1 MHIVGLFLMLPS
13 LYLSAPPPLQARAK
27 EMAAKK
33 AMRNAWFKW
42 TMEFHNFSNI
52 LLSAAEV
59 GSLSGGARENLEISK
74 ENGTAMMPSLKY
86 FFQQVPEN
94 GQVAKALT
102 SDQKVQN
109 VIFMR
114 ECRRAWGESKDML
127 KEQLKE
133 GKSNNGFVPPKT
145 FDFGDQGGGFQNLDL
160 LAEAEAKRNADK
172 GGDAKGG
179 AAAAPAAKPADAPA
193 DGKKMDAGK
202 LEQKVLNKLSLGR
215 MREWIEED
223 EDRHI
228 LKKKKEDQEHQKEV
242 KDRHEQFVRKKADD
256 DRTKREEMRAKRN
269 SAEVREA
276 KEKAAAAKE
285 LSKEAFEKWVIQ
297 KEMREQS
304 QRCLNLMPPPQLPKN
319 CNAFTDEVTVKVIEV
334 GRALKKID
342 RTLVQE
348 WAKWCEDVMGFN
360 TANILWDAFEPIA
373 CDVHSAAHSV
383 LKETFSR
390 LLTPGKDYKKFFM
403 DFAKKQVR
411 RSGGDVRDQE
421 DVDKKFDSL
430 SLKRPQM
437 LNLLNEMGIIMK
449 PNQVRTLVDAFDT
462 NGDGE
467 ISCTEFLDF
476 VDGGKTSCKC
486 CWITTCNKTGMANA
500 YSVSEPTK
508 KQARAGE
515 SKGGNES
522 KNQEDDYG
530 EEKDDDA
537 PSVAGGLTRIRELAN
552 GEKRIMVELQDRK
565 RREDMLVRYGVVS
578 TAFTKSKS
586 GTHDDYDDDFDDAPA
601 AKTGKAGDMCP
612 FASWT
617 NEQRKSGLRFLIDES
632 RQLREEEA
640 LKKILSEGEAPRP
653 PKFSV
658 AKSYSQASSMEL
670 TMCWEPQP
678 GDLVSFFCVESS
690 GPTGQAK
697 EGKYTEVF
705 RDPPS
710 ADPSCSFGLTYTMRN
725 LQPGTSYQFRI
736 RGFNGFGPGDYTYR
750 IFTTRTDAPPPPR
763 ILKLSS
769 DSVTL
774 RWSFS
779 ETFFVRM
786 DELARMFKKMDVD
799 NSGCVSRQELT
810 AAVEDQAD
818 KSSVLRNFLIK
829 KADSIGVDISQ
840 GCGALFD
847 AIEGDDNGDLTWEEF
862 ETFFLAHGWADA
874 GTGTGKSVGVS
885 QSMRSSMGGGGRAA
899 SKQSDVTYVV
909 ERCEN
914 EFDGV
919 YKECLKTTAG
929 YGTISRLTPGM
940 SYRFR
945 VYSINAA
952 GVAGPKSTDVVV
964 HSMIE
969 TPSTPTPVTIGDRAV
984 TLAWK
989 ARGHSSSMRDAT
1001 TVNKLLN
1008 DWAGNHDGA
1017 DGGVSIE
1024 LAFAKYDANHNGD
1037 IDAKELGVMLADLG
1051 VDPTTERLAEAFHM
1065 LDVNGDGVISFEEFS
1080 EWWRRDDVTY
1090 TIKRSET
1097 LAAGT
1102 KSLRD
1107 SFDAKNSVDVR
1118 KSGGLKAIAEGG
1130 MTSKVGCPITVYRG
1144 SKTRYEVA
1152 GLEPNRLYHFRLRLM
1167 GSRCN
1172 SHLSNPVVLMTAPRA
1187 PGQPVL
1193 LDVGST
1199 HARIKFYSPAGGA
1212 YKFAVQLRNM
1222 KARVTSATQD
1232 PTPGGNT
1239 GWITVF
1245 NGQETVW
1252 QSTTMVSD
1260 TNYEVRVL
1268 GLNYQGTMGQ
1278 PSPALAFATLP
1289 RSDKVK
1295 GIARADH
1302 DTAFTIECSGDICV
1316 GDTLLITEQLF
1327 VKDSAKNATLEQASR
1342 SSAVSRGKDGTV
1354 RLDMSVTSMQGSVL
1368 LPPGAYIGDRTI
1380 AAIVVKDNYRTG
1392 RDGIAAKNLVPRN
1405 HKKFGRC
1412 RHVWLEV
1419 IWQRASSEACKPF
1432 ELKSG
1437 EVIERSQ
1444 SVLEEYEVYRKPW
1457 KDEAKRIR
1465 LDHEWPSLVDC
1476 YRTSDC
1482 DPLPTDAQ

>member
-1 MHIVGLFLMLPS
+1 
-13 LYLSAPPPLQARAK
+13 
-27 EMAAKK
+27 MAAKK

-42 TMEFHNFSNI
+42 CMEFHNFSTI
-52 LLSAAEV
+52 QLSDAEV
-59 GSLSGGARENLEISK
+59 SSLSGGARENLGKDDQGNCNNI
-74 ENGTAMMPSLKY
+74 MPSLKY
-86 FFQQVPEN
+86 FFQQVPDA
-94 GQVAKALT
+94 GKVAKPLT

-114 ECRRAWGESKDML
+114 ECRRTWVEAKELMS
-127 KEQLKE
+127 EQLKE
-133 GKSNNGFVPPKT
+133 YKANGGIVPPKVFK
-145 FDFGDQGGGFQNLDL
+145 FDDEGGGFKNLDL
-160 LAEAEAKRNADK
+160 EASEKEQADSAESKDN
-172 GGDAKGG
+172 GAKG
-179 AAAAPAAKPADAPA
+179 ASAAPAKTAAMAEPAE
-193 DGKKMDAGK
+193 GKRMDAGK
-202 LEQKVLNKLSLGR
+202 LEQKVLNALSLGR
-215 MREWIEED
+215 LRQWLEED
-223 EDRHI
+223 EDREI
-228 LKKKKEDQEHQKEV
+228 LKKTKTDSEHRKEV
-242 KDRHEQFVRKKADD
+242 KDRHEQFVRKKGEE
-256 DRTKREEMRAKRN
+256 DRVSREEVRAKRN
-269 SAEVREA
+269 SAEVHAA

-304 QRCLNLMPPPQLPKN
+304 QRCLALMPPPQLPRN
-319 CNAFTDEVTVKVIEV
+319 CNAFTDKVTVNVIEV

-348 WAKWCEDVMGFN
+348 WAKWAEDVMGFN
-360 TANILWDAFEPIA
+360 TASILWDAFEPIA

-383 LKETFSR
+383 LKETFTR
-390 LLTPGKDYKKFFM
+390 LLTPGKDYKKVFM
-403 DFAKKQVR
+403 DFAKTQVR
-411 RSGGDVRDQE
+411 RAGGDAR
-421 DVDKKFDSL
+421 DVDDVNQKFGEL
-430 SLKRPQM
+430 ALQRNQMQYLLK
-437 LNLLNEMGIIMK
+437 EMGVLMK
-449 PNQVRTLVDAFDT
+449 PNQVRTLVDAFDS
-462 NGDGE
+462 NQDGK

-476 VDGGKTSCKC
+476 VEGGKANCKC
-486 CWITTCNKTGMANA
+486 CWITTCKVTGMANA

-508 KQARAGE
+508 KQARSE
-515 SKGGNES
+515 SKISES
-522 KNQEDDYG
+522 KQDDA

-537 PSVAGGLTRIRELAN
+537 ALTGALTTIRKLAN
-552 GEKRIMVELQDRK
+552 GETRIMVQLQDRK
-565 RREDMLVRYGVVS
+565 RREVMLQRYGVINIES
-578 TAFTKSKS
+578 AR
-586 GTHDDYDDDFDDAPA
+586 DDDEEYGQDFDDSPKK
-601 AKTGKAGDMCP
+601 KTGAKAGGCP
-612 FASWT
+612 FSEWT
-617 NEQRKSGLRFLIDES
+617 NEQRKIGLTFLIDET
-632 RQLREEEA
+632 RQLRKEDT
-640 LKKILSEGEAPRP
+640 LQKILSKGSVPKP
-653 PKFSV
+653 PTFGV
-658 AKSYSQASSMEL
+658 AKSYSQASSTEL
-670 TMCWEPQP
+670 TLHWEPQAD
-678 GDLVSFFCVESS
+678 DLVSFFCVESS

-705 RDPPS
+705 RDPPN
-710 ADPSCSFGLTYTMRN
+710 ADPSSKFSLTYTLRN

-736 RGFNGFGPGDYTYR
+736 RGFNGFGPGDYKYR

-779 ETFFVRM
+779 ETFFARM
-786 DELARMFKKMDVD
+786 DELARMFKRMDVD
-799 NSGCVSRQELT
+799 NSGAVSRAELT

-818 KSSVLRNFLIK
+818 KSSVLRSFLAK
-829 KADSIGVDISQ
+829 KADSIGVDISE

-874 GTGTGKSVGVS
+874 GTSKSIGVS
-885 QSMRSSMGGGGRAA
+885 QSMRSSMGGGR
-899 SKQSDVTYVV
+899 SSIKQSDVTYVV

-914 EFDGV
+914 EFEGI
-919 YKECLKTTAG
+919 YKECLRTTAG
-929 YGTISRLTPGM
+929 YGTISRLAPGT

-952 GVAGPKSTDVVV
+952 DIAGPKSTDVIV
-964 HSMIE
+964 HAMVE
-969 TPSTPTPVTIGDRAV
+969 TPSTPVPVGIGDRAI

-989 ARGHSSSMRDAT
+989 ARGHSNSMRDAT

-1024 LAFAKYDANHNGD
+1024 LAFAKYDSNHSGD

-1065 LDVNGDGVISFEEFS
+1065 LDVNNDGVISFQEFS
-1080 EWWRRDDVTY
+1080 EWWRREEVTY
-1090 TIKRSET
+1090 TIKRSESLEAT
-1097 LAAGT
+1097 S
-1102 KSLRD
+1102 KSMRA
-1107 SFDAKNSVDVR
+1107 SFDGKDSVEVR
-1118 KSGGLKAIAEGG
+1118 KSGGLKTIDEGRKSASGG
-1130 MTSKVGCPITVYRG
+1130 MVSKVGCGITVFRG
-1144 SKTRYEVA
+1144 NRTRYEVA

-1172 SHLSNPVVLMTAPRA
+1172 SHLSNPAVLMTAPRA
-1187 PGQPVL
+1187 PTMPIM

-1199 HARIKFYSPAGGA
+1199 HVRIKFYSPQGGA

-1222 KARVTSATQD
+1222 KARVTSAAQD
-1232 PTPGGNT
+1232 PTPGGAS

-1278 PSPALAFATLP
+1278 PSPALAFTTLP
-1289 RSDKVK
+1289 RSSKTM
-1295 GIARADH
+1295 GIARADQES
-1302 DTAFTIECSGDICV
+1302 AFTIECSGDICV

-1327 VKDSAKNATLEQASR
+1327 VKDSAKNASLEQASR
-1342 SSAVSRGKDGTV
+1342 SSALSRGKDGTV
-1354 RLDMSVTSMQGSVL
+1354 RIDMSVTSLPGSVL

-1392 RDGIAAKNLVPRN
+1392 RDAIAAKNLVPRN
-1405 HKKFGRC
+1405 HKKFGKH

-1432 ELKSG
+1432 ELKAG

-1444 SVLEEYEVYRKPW
+1444 GVLEEYEVYRKAW
-1457 KDEAKRIR
+1457 RDESKRVR

-1476 YRTSDC
+1476 YRASEC
-1482 DPLPTDAQ
+1482 DPIPAAAVP